1 MASKNFKVSATRLS
15 TFLSCHQKY
24 YFNYIKKIPK
34 ISNPAFKLGT
44 AVHETLEFAGHIWIE
59 EGKFTKASKDKIMAK
74 YTEISIREGIEEYD
88 IHLLGK
94 DLVKKRL
101 GKFVEGEKVIGLET
115 KFGFWGQDSGP
126 QIKSKYGV
134 PLMGAIDKV
143 EMFSEDTILIV
154 DYKTSN
160 TQPTPSQLKVDNQLS
175 IYDIVARQIWPGYS
189 NVVLSLDLL
198 KFDPVFTY
206 RTDKQR
212 EEFECYLKEVYDQM
226 LAFDEENVK
235 PTLNMFCPWCDYK
248 DYCNEYKK
256 ACDKSDYEFLPVMH
270 YTNDRLVEEWTRLKD
285 TKKILE
291 ERVKT
296 LDMVMMEKIRRESEN
311 LKGEGQEVYVRQNS
325 RVTYDL
331 DTVHNAVPAEDFPHL
346 VNVNK
351 KAVDA
356 YLNLNPAIR
365 NDIERA
371 STVNY
376 TSPFLATRKIN
387 ETSKKKSKK

>member
-1 MASKNFKVSATRLS
+1 
-15 TFLSCHQKY
+15 
-24 YFNYIKKIPK
+24 
-34 ISNPAFKLGT
+34 
-44 AVHETLEFAGHIWIE
+44 
-59 EGKFTKASKDKIMAK
+59 
-74 YTEISIREGIEEYD
+74 
-88 IHLLGK
+88 
-94 DLVKKRL
+94 
-101 GKFVEGEKVIGLET
+101 
-115 KFGFWGQDSGP
+115 
-126 QIKSKYGV
+126 
-134 PLMGAIDKV
+134 
-143 EMFSEDTILIV
+143 
-154 DYKTSN
+154 
-160 TQPTPSQLKVDNQLS
+160 
-175 IYDIVARQIWPGYS
+175 
-189 NVVLSLDLL
+189 
-198 KFDPVFTY
+198 
-206 RTDKQR
+206 
-212 EEFECYLKEVYDQM
+212 
-226 LAFDEENVK
+226 
-235 PTLNMFCPWCDYK
+235 
-248 DYCNEYKK
+248 
-256 ACDKSDYEFLPVMH
+256 
-270 YTNDRLVEEWTRLKD
+270 VEEWTRLKD